1 MYFSCCLNYMADFVV
16 KLKLPSGFWSIFKL
30 ECNAKN
36 RLQENVQ
43 MQVGKY
49 LAKYLEF
56 IASKTCFI
64 DSKLFYAWSLNII
77 MRGWSC
83 ICWFLEQKGW
93 DWHERTLE
101 KPGLVFQKS
110 LYNCF
115 VLPLKYLP
123 LAKVALNKI
132 LKLAGLCELKISSP
146 GTSGGLKLFFFFHR
160 WDFYFFFRC
169 W

>member
-1 MYFSCCLNYMADFVV
+1 MDFDQSLNWNVMQ
-16 KLKLPSGFWSIFKL
+16 
-30 ECNAKN
+30 KN

-43 MQVGKY
+43 TQVGKC

-56 IASKTCFI
+56 IASKTCLR
-64 DSKLFYAWSLNII
+64 DSKLFYAWPLNII
-77 MRGWSC
+77 MRGWSY

-110 LYNCF
+110 WYDCF

-132 LKLAGLCELKISSP
+132 LKLAGLCKLKISSP
-146 GTSGGLKLFFFFHR
+146 GTSGGLKFFFLPQMRLF
-160 WDFYFFFRC
+160 FFFRC